1 MTIVMPEGV
10 PTLANTA
17 VKWVASIA
25 DPTAPTL
32 AELTAAAPA
41 SFDLSCALYA
51 DSFQPTQD
59 VSRSN
64 APRRLCSRTSL
75 SRITDTTRSL
85 PDITYAIEPQAA
97 AASDGKRPFEIL
109 TEGTSGFL
117 VARFGLDA
125 RNEAWA
131 AGQFVSVFPVTLG
144 AGLVMNPQDDGAEYM
159 VSQPLDIRAD
169 IEQLVEIAAA

>member
-25 DPTAPTL
+25 DPSAPTL

-41 SFDLSCALYA
+41 SLDVSCALYA
-51 DSFQPTQD
+51 DAFQPTQD

-75 SRITDTTRSL
+75 SRITDVTRSL

-97 AASDGKRPFEIL
+97 TGSDGKEPFETL
-109 TEGTSGFL
+109 TEGLSGFL

-125 RNEAWA
+125 KTEAWA
-131 AGQFVSVFPVTLG
+131 AGQFVSVYPVTLG
-144 AGLVMNPQDDGAEYM
+144 PGLVMNPQDDGAEYM
-159 VSQPLDIRAD
+159 VSQPLDVRGD
-169 IEQLVEIAAA
+169 ISQLVAIAAA